1 MIIGKNVETLL
12 STLRDSF
19 NRLVNGKQ
27 VVGSETVD
35 IISASTSKLTVPVGA
50 TEAVITLD
58 KTAAAADAYTPL
70 IRWAVNSVAPVNGA
84 VSTSAHGMT
93 LMSIHGPLVLKG
105 AESLTSFR
113 AIAYAGSVT
122 TGTLLLKV
130 TYYK

>member
-70 IRWAVNSVAPVNGA
+70 IRWAVNSVAPVSGA